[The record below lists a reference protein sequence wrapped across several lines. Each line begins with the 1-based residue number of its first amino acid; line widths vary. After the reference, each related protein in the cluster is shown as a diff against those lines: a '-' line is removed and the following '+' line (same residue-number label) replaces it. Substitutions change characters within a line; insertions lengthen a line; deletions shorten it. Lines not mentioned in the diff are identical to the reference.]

1 MARNKHIVV
10 GLVMIALTVAF
21 SVPFQAQRD
30 EPQAQEIHIYVLDFS
45 FRPHDGNPGDPI
57 RIEAGKPYLITFEN
71 EGGID
76 HEIRFG
82 RNPTANF
89 DGYQENLFDGMLA
102 LHLRPGEFA
111 TLLIQVP
118 SEKKGTWEIGCFLPG
133 HYQAGQK
140 EPLIVE

>member
-1 MARNKHIVV
+1 MVRSKYIAVGLALIALIVV
-10 GLVMIALTVAF
+10 FA
-21 SVPFQAQRD
+21 VPFRAQNDQAQG
-30 EPQAQEIHIYVLDFS
+30 ITIYVLDFS
-45 FRPHDGNPGDPI
+45 FRPHDGHPGDPI
-57 RIEAGKPYLITFEN
+57 TIEAGKPYLITFEN

-82 RNPTANF
+82 RNPTANL

-118 SEKKGTWEIGCFLPG
+118 AEKKGTWEIGCFLPG

-140 EPLIVE
+140 EPFIIE

>member
-1 MARNKHIVV
+1 MVRSKYIAV
-10 GLVMIALTVAF
+10 GLALIALIVAF
-21 SVPFQAQRD
+21 SVPFRAQNGG
-30 EPQAQEIHIYVLDFS
+30 AQEIHIYVLDFS

-82 RNPTANF
+82 RNPTDNL
-89 DGYQENLFDGMLA
+89 DGYKENLFDGMLA

-118 SEKKGTWEIGCFLPG
+118 AEKKGTWEIGCFLLG

-140 EPLIVE
+140 EPFIIE